1 MILYG
6 ASGHAKVIMEI
17 LEASGDMVTALWDDA
32 VKPDI
37 RGLQVQQPRLDGA
50 AGIEGMII
58 SVGNNRIRKRIAGK
72 LEDRFI
78 FEKAI
83 HPRSTVSVS
92 AATGAGTVIMAG
104 VTINAD
110 SRIGKH
116 CIINTNAVVDHDCVL
131 EDYVHVSP
139 NATLCGNVTV
149 GEGTH
154 IGAGATV
161 IQGVHIGSWC
171 TIGAGAVVIR
181 DIPDHVTAVGNP
193 TYILN
198 KVNQES

>member
-17 LEASGDMVTALWDDA
+17 LEACGDTVTALWDDA
-32 VKPDI
+32 EKPAM
-37 RGLQVQQPRLDGA
+37 RGLQVQQPQLSDTV
-50 AGIEGMII
+50 AGTAMII
-58 SVGNNRIRKRIAGK
+58 SVGNNRIRKKIAAR
-72 LEDRFI
+72 LEGLFL
-78 FEKAI
+78 FEQAI
-83 HPRSTVSVS
+83 HPRSIVSGT
-92 AATGAGTVIMAG
+92 AATGEGTVIMAG
-104 VTINAD
+104 ATINAD
-110 SRIGKH
+110 SSIGRH

-131 EDYVHVSP
+131 EDYVHISP

-161 IQGVHIGSWC
+161 IQGVRIGSWC

-181 DIPDHVTAVGNP
+181 DIPDGVTAVGNP

>member
-17 LEASGDMVTALWDDA
+17 LEDCGDTVSALWDDA
-32 VKPDI
+32 EKPDI
-37 RGLQVQQPRLDGA
+37 RGLKVQQPVL
-50 AGIEGMII
+50 AGNGDDAVII
-58 SVGNNRIRKRIAGK
+58 SVGNNHIRKKIAAK
-72 LEDRFI
+72 LAGLFH

-83 HPRSTVSVS
+83 HPRSIVSKTAIV
-92 AATGAGTVIMAG
+92 GEGTVIMGGA
-104 VTINAD
+104 TINAD
-110 SRIGKH
+110 SNIGSH

-131 EDYVHVSP
+131 EDYVHISP
-139 NATLCGNVTV
+139 NATLCGNVQV

-161 IQGVHIGSWC
+161 IQGISIGRWC

-198 KVNQES
+198 TVNQE